1 MKNVWI
7 RIVTLALVIVMLMM
21 TLVSCTSAFDAIKEN
36 FIEAGYTYVSQ
47 DDEGNATAKTITTEL
62 KEGDLDCTVHF
73 FKKPVL
79 WKISVY
85 CMVLEF
91 KTDKE
96 LTRALASDKMNTL
109 RGIMEDLQ
117 DSSLVRDNCILI
129 PLIFDINELGFSP
142 RSEMIEIFNQ

>member
-1 MKNVWI
+1 MKKVWI
-7 RIVTLALVIVMLMM
+7 RIVTLALVAVMLMTM
-21 TLVSCTSAFDAIKEN
+21 LVSCTSTFNTIKEN
-36 FIEAGYTYVSQ
+36 FVEAGYTYVTQ
-47 DDEGNATAKTITTEL
+47 DNEGNATAKTITAEL
-62 KEGDLDCTVHF
+62 KEGDLDCIVHF

-117 DSSLVRDNCILI
+117 DSALVRDNCILI
-129 PLIFDINELGFSP
+129 PLIFDVDALGFNP
-142 RSEMIEIFNQ
+142 RTEILDFF

>member
-1 MKNVWI
+1 MKNVST
-7 RIVTLALVIVMLMM
+7 RILALVLVTVMLATM
-21 TLVSCTSAFDAIKEN
+21 LVSCSSTFGKIKDN

-47 DDEGNATAKTITTEL
+47 DDEGNETAKTITTEL
-62 KEGDLDCTVHF
+62 KQGDLDCTVHF

-96 LTRALASDKMNTL
+96 LTKALASDKMNTL
-109 RGIMEDLQ
+109 RGIIEDLQ
-117 DSSLVRDNCILI
+117 ESELVRDNCILV
-129 PLIFDINELGFSP
+129 PLAFDISELGFNP
-142 RSEMIEIFNQ
+142 REEMIEIFNQ